1 MLSRLIF
8 WPWFAGLITLVGGL
22 FAARKPFS
30 AARGLERVIVFGPL
44 FFSVPL
50 AVFGAEH
57 FSNSRSI
64 SQIVPP

>member
-1 MLSRLIF
+1 M
-8 WPWFAGLITLVGGL
+8 TLAGGL
-22 FAARKPFS
+22 FAARKSFS
-30 AARGLERVIVFGPL
+30 AAEGLEKVIVFGPI